1 MIGFAQL
8 KLIAAKRPIQ
18 LSPVMARRNKVGQRL
33 QQQILL
39 ATAIQEGTHYAP
51 TKQRIVK
58 DEATG
63 ESKTITVP
71 KKLKEWWFATTD
83 GKLVVQLR
91 YGAKVVEL
99 AKGKSAVELAKAADL
114 VPTLETLKAAVEE
127 GTLDAQL
134 EAVSGAVKAAF
145 KK

>member
-1 MIGFAQL
+1 MSALASL

-18 LSPVMARRNKVGQRL
+18 LSPVLARRNKVGQRL

-39 ATAIQEGTHYAP
+39 ASAMQEGKQYAP

-71 KKLKEWWFATTD
+71 KKLKEWWFATAD
-83 GKLVVQLR
+83 GKLCVQLR
-91 YGAKVVEL
+91 YGAKVVEF
-99 AKGKSAVELAKAADL
+99 AKGKSAVELASAKDL
-114 VPTLETLKAAVEE
+114 VSTLELLKAAVDGGE
-127 GTLDAQL
+127 LDAQL
-134 EAVSGAVKAAF
+134 EAVSGAVKAGF